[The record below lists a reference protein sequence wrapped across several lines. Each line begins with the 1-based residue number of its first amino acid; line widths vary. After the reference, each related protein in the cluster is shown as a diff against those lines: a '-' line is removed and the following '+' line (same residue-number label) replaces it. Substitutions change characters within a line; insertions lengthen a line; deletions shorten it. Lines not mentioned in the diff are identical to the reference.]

1 MRSETLL
8 LGKTQNTI
16 PATPVH
22 VSVNLLVHRG
32 ALCVFL
38 FKELQLKAIELE
50 VTEPRLSTASPHGA
64 T

>member
-1 MRSETLL
+1 M
-8 LGKTQNTI
+8 
-16 PATPVH
+16 
-22 VSVNLLVHRG
+22 
-32 ALCVFL
+32 FL